1 MSIDSIITLIGAF
14 ATIASTIYTI
24 IQTRKAKEYKE
35 KTYRLYL
42 SLDKSM
48 LAERCS
54 QLTIEISNTS
64 GSINNNKG
72 GKLSSLFTRLNTLMN
87 DIQKFAARNELQSI
101 SELLQLKDC
110 IINFIISERDKA
122 SVDITFLSRKMNEV
136 DIIIQRVCGN
146 VLNEID

>member
-1 MSIDSIITLIGAF
+1 MSIDSIVTLFGVL

-24 IQTRKAKEYKE
+24 IQTRKAKGYKE

-64 GSINNNKG
+64 GSNNNNKG
-72 GKLSSLFTRLNTLMN
+72 GKLSSLFTFSGVKMFKNKQSSLYSYFSFFLNSL
-87 DIQKFAARNELQSI
+87 
-101 SELLQLKDC
+101 
-110 IINFIISERDKA
+110 
-122 SVDITFLSRKMNEV
+122 
-136 DIIIQRVCGN
+136 
-146 VLNEID
+146 